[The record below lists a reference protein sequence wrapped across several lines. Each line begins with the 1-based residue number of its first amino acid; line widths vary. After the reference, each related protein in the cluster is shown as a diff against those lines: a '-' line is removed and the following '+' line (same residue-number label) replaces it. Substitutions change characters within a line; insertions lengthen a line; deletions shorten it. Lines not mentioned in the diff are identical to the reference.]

1 MFDFRTRR
9 LLKGLLCHP
18 ARGFWR
24 LARALDIDFDREGRD
39 MLVNS
44 ALGLPDRVAKEYEA
58 EIEWLW
64 QYGRQEGASVLFPYP
79 FVDSPMQLVE
89 VAEGVEDCMPYVNH
103 KGKRLFFPANW
114 KAISGKT
121 PRESYWDYIVNE
133 GILGSSARA
142 KTPHSYITDSHHPGP
157 NDVLLDVGCAEALFA
172 LDWVDRVHHIHLFE
186 CDKIW
191 KRPLRKTFLGYQDKV
206 TLTESFVGDGVNGSV
221 RLEDC
226 VKHPDGTTYFVKMD
240 IEGAERLVLNS
251 SAAFLKKNK
260 VALSVCCYHRYDDY
274 TVLTDILTS
283 LGYSTS
289 LSDGYMLP
297 EIGGCHFP
305 YFRKGVIYAK
315 NY

>member
-24 LARALDIDFDREGRD
+24 LARTLDIDFDREGRD

-58 EIEWLW
+58 EINWL
-64 QYGRQEGASVLFPYP
+64 QQHGLHEGVSVTFPYP
-79 FVDSPMQLVE
+79 VVAKQMQFIE
-89 VAEGVEDCMPYVNH
+89 VEDGVDGGVPYVYH
-103 KGKRLFFPANW
+103 KGKRLFFPPNW
-114 KAISGKT
+114 KLISGKT
-121 PRESYWDYIVNE
+121 PKESYRDYVVNE
-133 GILGSSARA
+133 GILGISARA
-142 KTPHSYITDSHHPGP
+142 KTPHSYITDFHHPGP

-172 LDWVDRVHHIHLFE
+172 LDWVDRVQHVHLFE

-191 KRPLRKTFLGYQDKV
+191 RRPLRKTFLGYQGKV
-206 TLTESFVGDGVNGSV
+206 TLTEGFVGDGTDGSV
-221 RLEDC
+221 RLDDC
-226 VKHPDGTTYFVKMD
+226 VRHSDDTTYFVKMD
-240 IEGAERLVLNS
+240 IEGAERFVLNS

-274 TVLTDILTS
+274 AVLTDILTS

-289 LSDGYMLP
+289 FSDGYMLP